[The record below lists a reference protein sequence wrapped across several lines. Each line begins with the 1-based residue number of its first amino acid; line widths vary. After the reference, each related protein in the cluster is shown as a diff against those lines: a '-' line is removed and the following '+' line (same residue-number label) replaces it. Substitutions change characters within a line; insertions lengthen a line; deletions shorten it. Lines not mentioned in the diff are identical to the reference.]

1 MKRQNLALTS
11 QRYGVRPFLVTST
24 RFARKATVPAQTCN
38 RIQPMGPEV
47 FTPEAQV
54 ALAAAYPAA
63 ATRLTHR
70 LTLHP
75 LLDLEELV
83 ALATTLPP
91 GAVEYNPGKLPIGIA
106 PEDVP
111 APELGVAETIRSI
124 EHAGA
129 WMVLKRIENNPDY
142 ARLLDDILEEI
153 APIVTRR
160 TGAMLRREGFIFI
173 SSPGSVTP
181 FHFDPE
187 HNILLQVRGSKTM
200 TLFPC
205 DDETMFDPRVHE
217 DFHMGEHHRNLPW
230 QEAYAAHGQAI
241 TIEPGEAIHVPVKA
255 PHWVQNH
262 NAVSISLSVTW
273 RSGWSFAE
281 ADARAMNRVLRRAGL
296 APRSPAPWPA
306 RNLAK
311 SLAYRAMRKA
321 GV

>member
-1 MKRQNLALTS
+1 
-11 QRYGVRPFLVTST
+11 
-24 RFARKATVPAQTCN
+24 
-38 RIQPMGPEV
+38 MGPHV
-47 FTPEAQV
+47 FTPEAQS
-54 ALAAAYPAA
+54 ALVAAYPTT
-63 ATRLTHR
+63 ATRLDHCLTSHR
-70 LTLHP
+70 
-75 LLDLEELV
+75 LLDLEALV
-83 ALATTLPP
+83 ALATTLPA

-129 WMVLKRIENNPDY
+129 WMVLKRIESHPDY
-142 ARLLDDILEEI
+142 AQLLDDILDEI
-153 APIVTRR
+153 SAVVTPR

-187 HNILLQVRGSKTM
+187 HNILLQVRGTKTM
-200 TLFPC
+200 TVFPSN
-205 DDETMFDPRVHE
+205 DEAMFDPQVHE
-217 DFHMGEHHRNLPW
+217 AFHLGEHHRNLPW
-230 QEAYAAHGQAI
+230 QDEYAALGEAI
-241 TIEPGEAIHVPVKA
+241 TIGPGQAIHVPVKS

-262 NAVSISLSVTW
+262 DAVSISLSVTW
-273 RSGWSFAE
+273 RSEWSFAE

-311 SLAYRAMRKA
+311 SLAYRALRKL
-321 GV
+321 GG